1 MTDYNILVREKL
13 RNFRFIHF
21 SIIMGSIGYGMMMAY
36 IYKYSPIPLQLDEPE
51 ILNWI
56 FYGILVYAIIAVG
69 AVKVVR
75 QKSLAS
81 PKIFTETEAM
91 RRQKIEHPPFFGN
104 YMMMLFI
111 IWTILEVIAIGGVLI
126 FLLSGDVYIGLV
138 FVGIAVFL
146 KMIHGPKYE
155 ELSSLAAQAVSSEMR
170 G

>member
-1 MTDYNILVREKL
+1 MA
-13 RNFRFIHF
+13 
-21 SIIMGSIGYGMMMAY
+21 SIGYGIMMAY
-36 IYKYSPIPLQLDEPE
+36 IYKFSPIPPQLDEPE

-56 FYGILVYAIIAVG
+56 FYGMIVYALLAAG

-81 PKIFTETEAM
+81 SKIFVETEAM
-91 RRQKIEHPPFFGN
+91 RQQKIEHPPFFGN
-104 YMMMLFI
+104 YMTMLFI
-111 IWTILEVIAIGGVLI
+111 IWTILEVIAIGGILI
-126 FLLSGDVYIGLV
+126 FLLSGDVYTGLM

-155 ELSSLAAQAVSSEMR
+155 ELSSLAAQAVSTEMR